1 MSRGK
6 TSEYALDTR
15 ARRAVASRR
24 TDFRPL
30 CFRPRRSARA
40 AVFPLAPCSGERKR
54 EVSGRVFARAAGV
67 LVCAVFLVSG
77 CGLVPRSQS
86 PQEALGLPQAETPFA
101 QRESIE
107 EYLRTVEPVMRRFV
121 HALAEKE
128 GVIGVEP
135 RRFLNA
141 CTDRGPGKEEGWAF
155 GTEVF
160 YISSLTDKDIEDAA
174 SQYLS
179 VLPSYKGTRGDV
191 QKDGSFVLRSGD
203 AGNGGEL
210 SVYYFPDNRS
220 SIDYRSGCR
229 PSDGS
234 MGDLNEYVL
243 PTVEEAFPDLVVYPA
258 FDEDTKQPNTP
269 PPPRNASGQSG
280 QSGQPAQS
288 GDESGEG
295 Q

>member
-1 MSRGK
+1 M
-6 TSEYALDTR
+6 
-15 ARRAVASRR
+15 
-24 TDFRPL
+24 
-30 CFRPRRSARA
+30 
-40 AVFPLAPCSGERKR
+40 
-54 EVSGRVFARAAGV
+54 SGRVFARAAGV
-67 LVCAVFLVSG
+67 VVCGVFVLSG
-77 CGLVPRSQS
+77 GGVVPRSQT

-107 EYLRTVEPVMRRFV
+107 EYLRTVEPAMRRFV

-128 GVIGVEP
+128 GVIGVND
-135 RRFLNA
+135 RRYFNA
-141 CTDRGPGKEEGWAF
+141 CTDRGSGKEEGWAF

-160 YISSLTDKDIEDAA
+160 YISSLTDEDIEDAA

-210 SVYYFPDNRS
+210 SVYYFPDDRS
-220 SIDYRSGCR
+220 SIRYESGCV

-243 PTVEEAFPDLVVYPA
+243 PSVEEAFPDMVVYPA
-258 FDEDTKQPNTP
+258 FDKDTKQPNTP
-269 PPPRNASGQSG
+269 PPPRGDSGQSG
-280 QSGQPAQS
+280 QSGQPVQS
-288 GDESGEG
+288 GGSGDGSGED

>member
-1 MSRGK
+1 M
-6 TSEYALDTR
+6 A
-15 ARRAVASRR
+15 
-24 TDFRPL
+24 
-30 CFRPRRSARA
+30 
-40 AVFPLAPCSGERKR
+40 
-54 EVSGRVFARAAGV
+54 
-67 LVCAVFLVSG
+67 
-77 CGLVPRSQS
+77 
-86 PQEALGLPQAETPFA
+86 
-101 QRESIE
+101 
-107 EYLRTVEPVMRRFV
+107 RFV
-121 HALAEKE
+121 HALAEKGG
-128 GVIGVEP
+128 GVIGVES

-179 VLPSYKGTRGDV
+179 VLPSYKGTRGTV

-234 MGDLNEYVL
+234 MGDLSQYTL
-243 PTVEEAFPDLVVYPA
+243 PSTEEVFSGLVVYPA
-258 FDEDTKQPNTP
+258 FDEDTKQPNP
-269 PPPRNASGQSG
+269 PPPARGDSGQSG
-280 QSGQPAQS
+280 QSAQSGGS
-288 GDESGEG
+288 GDESGG
-295 Q
+295 DQ